1 MDHRDLA
8 TELLKTARAAGA
20 DAADVLVAE
29 GTEFSVTVRKG
40 EVETLTEAGSKA
52 LGVRVFVG
60 RRTATTYTSDFSWPT
75 LRRLVEETVGMARVT
90 GEDPAAGLPDEMVPP
105 EDVELGLFDP
115 SAAALPTDER
125 IERARRAEAV
135 ALATP
140 GIVNSQGASWGQG
153 EGSIV
158 LANTMGFLGGYR
170 TSSVSLSVAP
180 QAEKGGQMERDY
192 WYTTGRGLGDLEP
205 PEQVGRTAAERTL
218 RRLGARQVPT
228 GEVPVVFDP
237 ETAAE
242 ILGTLFSAISGYAV
256 FRNATFLKDR
266 LGEEVAS
273 PLLTLVDDGRRVR
286 GLGSRPFD
294 GEGLPTRRNVPVE
307 RGVLRHWLCD
317 SYSARKIGAKPTG
330 SRAARRGRGALGRGR
345 QPVLRAG
352 DVVTGRDPRRGVARA
367 LRHRP
372 DRLRRERGD
381 RGLLAGRGRPLDRER
396 AARPP
401 GPRGHDRRQPEA
413 DAARRGRGRERP
425 RVPRQLRLADDPH
438 PPDDGQ
444 RVVAARP
451 PRRRRR
457 PGPWTGTALFFAPSL
472 RM

>member
-8 TELLKTARAAGA
+8 AELLRRARAAGA

-60 RRTATTYTSDFSWPT
+60 KRTATTHTSDFSWPT
-75 LRRLVEETVGMARVT
+75 LRRLVEETVGMARAT

-115 SAAALPTDER
+115 SPGRCRPTSGSS
-125 IERARRAEAV
+125 ARGGRRRQ
-135 ALATP
+135 ALATA
-140 GIVNSQGASWGQG
+140 GIVNSQGASWGSGRGLRRPRQHPG
-153 EGSIV
+153 LPRGLPHV
-158 LANTMGFLGGYR
+158 VRLAVR
-170 TSSVSLSVAP
+170 RP
-180 QAEKGGQMERDY
+180 QAGRDGQMERDY
-192 WYTTGRGLGDLEP
+192 WYTTGRGLADLEP

-228 GEVPVVFDP
+228 GEAPVVFDP
-237 ETAAE
+237 ESAAE
-242 ILGTLFSAISGYAV
+242 VLGTVFSAVSGYAV
-256 FRNATFLKDR
+256 FRGATFLRDR

-317 SYSARKIGAKPTG
+317 SYSARRTGARPTG
-330 SRAARRGRGALGRGR
+330 SARRGVSGGPSVGAGNLFFEPGAAPPEAIVGRR
-345 QPVLRAG
+345 RA
-352 DVVTGRDPRRGVARA
+352 
-367 LRHRP
+367 
-372 DRLRRERGD
+372 
-381 RGLLAGRGRPLDRER
+381 RPLRD
-396 AARPP
+396 
-401 GPRGHDRRQPEA
+401 GPRSA
-413 DAARRGRGRERP
+413 SA
-425 RVPRQLRLADDPH
+425 
-438 PPDDGQ
+438 
-444 RVVAARP
+444 
-451 PRRRRR
+451 
-457 PGPWTGTALFFAPSL
+457 
-472 RM
+472 